1 MNTVIAPFKA
11 LHAEYNS
18 KRTTEDTSVAHHR
31 DKRKTYV
38 HPCGGEC
45 INTGLDWTGL
55 GNLGNL
61 STGVKTLEDMPL
73 HNAHSDCALQV
84 YSILYP
90 CTHSRQGIRT
100 CATREIG
107 P

>member
-1 MNTVIAPFKA
+1 MV
-11 LHAEYNS
+11 
-18 KRTTEDTSVAHHR
+18 HHR

-73 HNAHSDCALQV
+73 HNAHSDCPCKFIAF
-84 YSILYP
+84 SILALIPDKAYA
-90 CTHSRQGIRT
+90 HVQ
-100 CATREIG
+100 RERLVHKWRGNECKDRENEAINLQR
-107 P
+107 